1 MSGPNP
7 GLGGPEG
14 PPDGDYARYVERLM
28 QRADQQRGAA
38 QAAAKAGDARA
49 APAQAASAPSAAAIA
64 GGQPAGRARGRAA
77 ARQLPAKWP
86 LLLWTLFVLLMWFA
100 PSLLP
105 FAVVGLVLA
114 GVGYSLWKARPK
126 SGGERR

>member
-1 MSGPNP
+1 MNGQHP

-38 QAAAKAGDARA
+38 QAAAKAGDALA
-49 APAQAASAPSAAAIA
+49 APAQAASAPSAIA
-64 GGQPAGRARGRAA
+64 GGQPAGRARGKAA
-77 ARQLPAKWP
+77 ARLPAKWP

-100 PSLLP
+100 PALLP
-105 FAVVGLVLA
+105 FAIGGLVLA
-114 GVGYSLWKARPK
+114 GVGHSLWKARRKP
-126 SGGERR
+126 GGERR